1 MNISLNDQNIAIDK
15 FGRYRLN
22 DLHKAALNAG
32 LDVAHKNPGDFMR
45 TQMAQAFVDVIE
57 KSGTLGHAPVEA
69 IPRGKNAGTFASRSV
84 LFAYAAWLNTSL
96 YAKLIQ
102 SLEDFSLIQEALN
115 NFEVP
120 DDIPDMYVYAIK
132 NTSTGNIKL
141 GISKNPE
148 QRLKQ
153 LQTGCD
159 GKLEL
164 VAYRKA
170 VNGFKDE
177 QLLHIENKQYNIH
190 GEWFVEQSMDGFGK

>member
-1 MNISLNDQNIAIDK
+1 MLIAIQETPIHQNKDGLYSLNDIHRIAGGDAKDQPSNWLRLDK
-15 FGRYRLN
+15 TKELIEAYSEELQSTINTKAGRYGGTYVCK
-22 DLHKAALNAG
+22 DLAY
-32 LDVAHKNPGDFMR
+32 D
-45 TQMAQAFVDVIE
+45 
-57 KSGTLGHAPVEA
+57 
-69 IPRGKNAGTFASRSV
+69 
-84 LFAYAAWLNTSL
+84 YAAWIDRTV
-96 YAKLIQ
+96 YVKLLQ
-102 SLEDFSLIQEALN
+102 SIEDLEIIKNALN

-190 GEWFVEQSMDGFGK
+190 GEWFVEQSMDGWDKK